1 MESLYSEEDK
11 NISKLIIEN
20 FLKPARFVKGFFSWH
35 FFQRESLEVNSK
47 NQGAHYNMGLLYYKE
62 EKYDEATHAHKKA
75 LELNPDD
82 ESAHYNL
89 AIVYSKKRMYDDA
102 ILEYKKVIELNP
114 GLPDVH
120 YNLGVV
126 YSEKGMLMQAKKEVS
141 IYKKLN
147 SRK

>member
-1 MESLYSEEDK
+1 M
-11 NISKLIIEN
+11 
-20 FLKPARFVKGFFSWH
+20 
-35 FFQRESLEVNSK
+35 
-47 NQGAHYNMGLLYYKE
+47 
-62 EKYDEATHAHKKA
+62 YDSAIASFRKT

-147 SRK
+147 IRK